1 MQLGGI
7 FADAPDDAREL
18 GLDLRD
24 VGRDLVDAAG
34 EDIEVVVAVELELG
48 EDVRSGVG
56 GRPGEGGRKLG
67 VPMLLLEVAH
77 RL

>member
-1 MQLGGI
+1 MELGGVV
-7 FADAPDDAREL
+7 ADAPDEAREL

-24 VGRDLVDAAG
+24 VGRHLVD
-34 EDIEVVVAVELELG
+34 DIEVVVAVELELG